1 MITRILTGCAL
12 LSYIAFAQDPRK
24 PGLWETSVAM
34 QMPGMA
40 IPEDR
45 LAKMTPE
52 QRAQVEAMM
61 SSRMGRGA
69 QPTTSR
75 SCETAETLKREQ
87 TYGQDKNKTCK
98 ATQVSSSGSKRV
110 IQINCENES
119 MKSDGTMTVEFLD
132 PEHFNGTMVMH
143 VNAQGRSMDVN
154 QKISGKWLGAD
165 CGDVKVADPKPR
177 DLSK

>member
-1 MITRILTGCAL
+1 MIRRVLTGGVL
-12 LSYIAFAQDPRK
+12 LGCVAFAQDNRK
-24 PGLWETSVAM
+24 PGLWETSVTM

-69 QPTTSR
+69 QPISTR

-98 ATQVSSSGSKRV
+98 ATTVSATGSKRV
-110 IQINCENES
+110 IQISCATENV
-119 MKSDGTMTVEFLD
+119 KSEGTMTVEMPD
-132 PEHFNGTMVMH
+132 PEHFAGTMVMH
-143 VNAQGRSMDVN
+143 VNTQGRSMDTT
-154 QKISGKWLGAD
+154 QKISGKWLGSD
-165 CGDVKVADPKPR
+165 CGDVKPR
-177 DLSK
+177 DYSK